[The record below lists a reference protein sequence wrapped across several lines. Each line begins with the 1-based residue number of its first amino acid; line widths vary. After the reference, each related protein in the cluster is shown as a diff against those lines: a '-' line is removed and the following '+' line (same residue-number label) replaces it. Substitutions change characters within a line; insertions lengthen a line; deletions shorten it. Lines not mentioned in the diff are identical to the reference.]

1 MIHLLRNQN
10 VKAVLARG
18 RKDKRRRPHVKQKE
32 IKNVLMPHYSDAMPA
47 MFS

>member
-1 MIHLLRNQN
+1 MIHLVRNQN

-32 IKNVLMPHYSDAMPA
+32 IKNVLMPPSPGAMPA